1 MRVVTVGDNCIDD
14 YEKLQISYPTGNS
27 VDFAI
32 HLSRL
37 GVPTSIVSIT
47 GDDENGD
54 RMINLLMKNEIN
66 LSHFNRVIGNTAVTK
81 MDMVGKDR
89 VHVKYLE
96 GVLANFILTK
106 EDIEFIN
113 GHDIV
118 HTSIWG
124 KVNDKLSTFKQSGAL
139 VIFDFSVKLEN
150 KEVEFILPHVD
161 YAFFSYEQHDK
172 YIEDYMKWA
181 KEFGPKVV
189 IVTLGDKGS
198 IAYDGK
204 EFYKEGIVEVPLVNT
219 VGAGDSFI
227 AGYTHGIINHKG
239 IQDCLQHG
247 ATVASKVVQ
256 IFEPY

>member
-1 MRVVTVGDNCIDD
+1 
-14 YEKLQISYPTGNS
+14 
-27 VDFAI
+27 
-32 HLSRL
+32 
-37 GVPTSIVSIT
+37 
-47 GDDENGD
+47 
-54 RMINLLMKNEIN
+54 
-66 LSHFNRVIGNTAVTK
+66 
-81 MDMVGKDR
+81 
-89 VHVKYLE
+89 
-96 GVLANFILTK
+96 
-106 EDIEFIN
+106 
-113 GHDIV
+113 
-118 HTSIWG
+118 
-124 KVNDKLSTFKQSGAL
+124 
-139 VIFDFSVKLEN
+139 
-150 KEVEFILPHVD
+150 VD
-161 YAFFSYEQHDK
+161 YAFFSYGQHDK

-239 IQDCLQHG
+239 IQDCLQQG